1 MLALND
7 QIVRRGTDEIQ
18 KRTRSSGLVRKHVDA
33 VDTEFACCLLF
44 RCRAETV
51 KPRRDVH
58 VFEADPS
65 QIVNELCL
73 RQSAGD
79 STGPKIDIAEGIVRE
94 FDIQD
99 NVGKVQSTA
108 GL

>member
-1 MLALND
+1 MLAVND
-7 QIVRRGTDEIQ
+7 QIVRRATDEIQ

-33 VDTEFACCLLF
+33 VDAEFACCLLF

-79 STGPKIDIAEGIVRE
+79 SPRPQIDVAADVFGE
-94 FDIQD
+94 FH
-99 NVGKVQSTA
+99 VQRNI
-108 GL
+108 G